1 MDQSLLDSHGD
12 FMGLKEGFNGN
23 WDLLT
28 EGFDDFNGNW
38 PNMCVA

>member
-1 MDQSLLDSHGD
+1 MGILYDLICGD